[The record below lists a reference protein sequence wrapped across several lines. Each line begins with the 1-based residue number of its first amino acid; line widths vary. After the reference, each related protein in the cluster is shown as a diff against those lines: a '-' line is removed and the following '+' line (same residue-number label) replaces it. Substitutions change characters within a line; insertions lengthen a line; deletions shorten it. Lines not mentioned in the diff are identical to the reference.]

1 MDNLALM
8 RLEFVDFRN
17 YERFSLDDI
26 GPLTVL
32 VGPNAVGKTNVVEG
46 VSLLT
51 AQGSFRHPLMS
62 QLVRQGATHAR
73 LKALAVSGSRRLD
86 LDISIAEGKKV
97 HRLNGKAKPA
107 SELRGLMPSVAFTP
121 DDLFLAKKAGALRRR
136 ALDDLGSQLSANHYL
151 IRRDYEKLLQH
162 KNKALKE
169 GADPLLVASLNEM
182 LATVGSTLEAYRRAL
197 FSRLLAAMA
206 ERYAQLTGGH
216 EALSGRYV
224 PSWES
229 GEEPAPADLPDR
241 DEAKAR
247 FEKAL
252 ERRLPEELRR
262 GRSLVGPHADRVEL
276 FVAGLAVEDFAS
288 QGQQRSVVLAWK
300 LAEVALVQ
308 EILHQQP
315 ILLLDD
321 VMSELD
327 AARRRA
333 LIDFLADDIQ
343 TFVTTTNLS
352 YFDDDLLARARVVDL
367 AASSPVLPS
376 RPVSAE
382 SALKSQETAEFHSS
396 DV

>member
-1 MDNLALM
+1 MDNLALR

-26 GPLTVL
+26 GSLTVL
-32 VGPNAVGKTNVVEG
+32 VGPNATGKTNVVEG

-62 QLVRQGATHAR
+62 QLVRQGASCAR
-73 LKALAVSGSRRLD
+73 LKALAESGSRRLD

-97 HRLNGKAKPA
+97 HRLNGKAKPV

-121 DDLFLAKKAGALRRR
+121 DDLFLVKGSHGLRRR
-136 ALDDLGSQLSANHYL
+136 ALDDIGSQLSANHYL

-162 KNKALKE
+162 KNKALKK
-169 GADPLLVASLNEM
+169 GADPVLVASLNEM

-197 FSRLLAAMA
+197 FCRLLAAMA

-216 EALSGRYV
+216 EALTGRYV

-229 GEEPAPADLPDR
+229 GEASALLPASAEPPAR

-247 FEKAL
+247 FEEAL
-252 ERRLPEELRR
+252 ARRLPEELRR

-343 TFVTTTNLS
+343 TFVTTTNLA
-352 YFDDDLLARARVVDL
+352 YFDADLLARARVVDL
-367 AASSPVLPS
+367 AAPAS
-376 RPVSAE
+376 
-382 SALKSQETAEFHSS
+382 
-396 DV
+396 